1 MNHRQTEN
9 MTDSEQFEAERLS
22 LRGLLEEP
30 IFDKAHVLSGY
41 DQMDS
46 QVTWCLPWDEVLS
59 RPDSLVGVVVY
70 TRPDTLS
77 GAALALKS
85 LLARGASAVIVDGTA
100 PSSTVWPKALPAVEL
115 AFPVGF
121 TVLNKLLAERAL
133 TQEAHVMRYGVMVH
147 QSLAALLHRGAGVP
161 MLVREVSSLTSRPA
175 LALDVRGRLIVQS
188 GLPAEDSEA
197 TAALVQSLTAAL
209 PSRTEEEVLRA
220 HEVHVLELPPAHSNS
235 VSVTAVASAMHLAG
249 RHEGWVVVLTLAG
262 KPRRHDIAQY
272 KVVVEQAGSIIGA
285 EMLRQRSVDE
295 AEERAKGDFV
305 QALVH
310 GNFASDLDLK
320 TRAELHEI
328 DLDLDYIVFV
338 APGLVDRTG
347 PHPGASMVRLARYA
361 AGVLPQVDVASHV
374 TVIGDFLIVVR
385 SLRSESQ
392 DEIDDYA
399 NAMSFDL
406 EKRLGQRIPVTHG
419 RRSHGAKNIAAS
431 YRDARIALGIA
442 ARLELSGSVSYR
454 DLRGFGVLAVAAES
468 DESRRLIDDILGP
481 LRGPGGPPDFEKIL
495 FAYLAE
501 AGNINA
507 AARKL
512 GLHRNTMISK
522 LDRISRSMGLDI
534 KQAENQ
540 FTIWLALRLDLLAT
554 VRAGVDRETRNT

>member
-1 MNHRQTEN
+1 MNNRHVGNT
-9 MTDSEQFEAERLS
+9 TDSEHVEAERLS
-22 LRGLLEEP
+22 LGGLLEEP
-30 IFDKAHVLSGY
+30 IFDRSRILAGSDH
-41 DQMDS
+41 MDS
-46 QVTWCLPWDEVLS
+46 AVTWCLPWDEVLS
-59 RPDSLVGVVVY
+59 RPDSLAGVVVY
-70 TRPDTLS
+70 TRPESLS
-77 GAALALKS
+77 GAELKLKS
-85 LLARGASAVIVDGTA
+85 LLARGAGAVIVDGTA
-100 PSSTVWPKALPAVEL
+100 PASTVWPPSLPAVEL

-175 LALDVRGRLIVQS
+175 LALDVRGKLIYQS
-188 GLPAEDSEA
+188 GLPDKEGEA
-197 TAALVQSLTAAL
+197 TSTLVMSLTASL
-209 PSRTEEEVLRA
+209 PTTTEAEVFRS
-220 HEVHVLELPPAHSNS
+220 HEVHVIELP
-235 VSVTAVASAMHLAG
+235 AVKPDSAPTMAIASAMHLAG
-249 RHEGWVVVLTLAG
+249 RHEGWVVVLAVSD

-272 KVVVEQAGSIIGA
+272 KVVVEQAGTIIGT

-310 GNFASDLDLK
+310 GNFANDLDLT
-320 TRAELHEI
+320 TRADLHEI

-347 PHPGASMVRLARYA
+347 SHPSASMVRLARYA
-361 AGVLPQVDVASHV
+361 AGVLPHRDVKSHV

-385 SLRSESQ
+385 SLRSENQS
-392 DEIDDYA
+392 EIDEYA
-399 NAMSFDL
+399 NAMSADL
-406 EKRLGQRIPVTHG
+406 EKRLGQRIPVAHG
-419 RRSHGAKNIAAS
+419 TRSHGVRHIDAS
-431 YRDARIALGIA
+431 YREARIALGIA
-442 ARLELSGSVSYR
+442 ARLDLSGSVSYR
-454 DLRGFGVLAVAAES
+454 DLRGFGVLAVAADTS
-468 DESRRLIDDILGP
+468 ESRRLIDDILGP
-481 LRGPGGPPDFEKIL
+481 LRTPGGPPDFEKIL

-501 AGNINA
+501 AGNTNA

-522 LDRISRSMGLDI
+522 LDRISRSIGLDL

-540 FTIWLALRLDLLAT
+540 FTIWLALRLDLLST
-554 VRAGVDRETRNT
+554 VRAGVDQEMRPT